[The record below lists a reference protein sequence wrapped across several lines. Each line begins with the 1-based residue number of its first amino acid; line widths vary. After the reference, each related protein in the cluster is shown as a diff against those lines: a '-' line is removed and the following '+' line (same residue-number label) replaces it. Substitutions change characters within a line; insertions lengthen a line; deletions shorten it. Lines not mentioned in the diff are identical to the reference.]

1 MKGFWTCGPFK
12 EATDRLER
20 MVFRAEQ
27 MEVFMKLLEEDKQN
41 QEIIASG
48 SLDEQLIAKMIQ
60 IDIDKKMATILG
72 VPSGNEKEN
81 DEIFGEALLKHVG
94 EGTEE

>member
-27 MEVFMKLLEEDKQN
+27 MEVFMNLLEEDQKN
-41 QEIIASG
+41 QELIVSG

-60 IDIDKKMATILG
+60 LDIDKKMATILG
-72 VPSGNEKEN
+72 VPSGNEEEN
-81 DEIFGEALLKHVG
+81 DEIFGEALLEHVR
-94 EGTEE
+94 EGTEG